1 MEKKINVMS
10 DIESRRRISE
20 RRMPSAVV
28 TTKEDVSDGR
38 TETQEEADTHS
49 AALKEK
55 KPRTRKAEG
64 DA

>member
-1 MEKKINVMS
+1 MKKRINVMG

-28 TTKEDVSDGR
+28 TAKEDVSDGR
-38 TETQEEADTHS
+38 TETQEEADTHG

-55 KPRTRKAEG
+55 KARSRKTEG